1 MIKVFITWKL
11 ANIRNPQVLVINY
24 LWLQHWTVPP
34 LETSLLIS
42 WTDLEKNAPSCLVS
56 VYVRTGRWEL
66 GTGPFTG
73 EERATA
79 LIGIYWVLTMLP
91 ASDISNVVRL
101 TFCYFSSLVSFSSH
115 YGNMRLPSGLS
126 ITPDSPMILGPWK
139 AHQYSKYPITVICH
153 FLYPCFVLEWRWAG
167 LHRDTLAGQHT
178 PTCHRCCCCC
188 CC

>member
-1 MIKVFITWKL
+1 MKVFITWKL
-11 ANIRNPQVLVINY
+11 ANIRNPQVLVTNY

-42 WTDLEKNAPSCLVS
+42 WTDLENNAPSFLVS

-79 LIGIYWVLTMLP
+79 LIGIYWVLTVLP
-91 ASDISNVVRL
+91 ASGISNVVRL

-126 ITPDSPMILGPWK
+126 LKSSSVQQVSSNCDLPLLISMLCFGVKMGRVTQGHTGWTTHPNLSLLLVLRRFSRVWLCATP
-139 AHQYSKYPITVICH
+139 
-153 FLYPCFVLEWRWAG
+153 
-167 LHRDTLAGQHT
+167 
-178 PTCHRCCCCC
+178 
-188 CC
+188 